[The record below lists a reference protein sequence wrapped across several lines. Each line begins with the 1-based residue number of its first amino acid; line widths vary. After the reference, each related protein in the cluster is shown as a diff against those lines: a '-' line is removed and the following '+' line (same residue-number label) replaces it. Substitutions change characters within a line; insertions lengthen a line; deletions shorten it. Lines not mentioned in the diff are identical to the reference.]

1 MAADP
6 HTANR
11 IVAALATFFI
21 AAAFLSA
28 LVSTALGFYAIFS
41 SMLYSPIGRY
51 LPPEVIP
58 MPEQAAS
65 RSGRRLIVSKV
76 SRVTPKLPPED
87 LLCQLSA

>member
-1 MAADP
+1 MNDFTDCPLKDQLHGLRQASIVGAMAADP

-41 SMLYSPIGRY
+41 SILH
-51 LPPEVIP
+51 
-58 MPEQAAS
+58 
-65 RSGRRLIVSKV
+65 
-76 SRVTPKLPPED
+76 
-87 LLCQLSA
+87 